1 MNWYAELA
9 LSYFARWLPQWYE
22 QIDDPDSYFAALGE
36 ELARR
41 ADEFADEL
49 AGQAGPGEG
58 YLVQAGRLM
67 AARAQAIEIVL
78 RERVFLPP
86 ESADGDDP
94 DEDDPDEDDPDE
106 DDAPPR
112 SEERPMVVD
121 RNHRSWAEVNA
132 EQQERA
138 HDPESG

>member
-1 MNWYAELA
+1 VRTNV
-9 LSYFARWLPQWYE
+9 SQFGWYE
-22 QIDDPDSYFAALGE
+22 QIDDPESYFATLGE
-36 ELARR
+36 ELTHQ
-41 ADEFADEL
+41 ADDFADEL
-49 AGQAGPGEG
+49 AGQARPGEG
-58 YLVQAGRLM
+58 YLARAGRLM

-94 DEDDPDEDDPDE
+94 DEEED

-112 SEERPMVVD
+112 SGERPMVMD
-121 RNHRSWAEVNA
+121 RNHQSWAEVNA

-138 HDPESG
+138 HDPETG

>member
-1 MNWYAELA
+1 LA
-9 LSYFARWLPQWYE
+9 RSYFARWLPQWYE

-36 ELARR
+36 ELARQ

-58 YLVQAGRLM
+58 YLVQAGGLM

-94 DEDDPDEDDPDE
+94 NKEE

-112 SEERPMVVD
+112 SGERPMVVD
-121 RNHRSWAEVNA
+121 RNHQSWAEVNA
-132 EQQERA
+132 KQQERA

>member
-9 LSYFARWLPQWYE
+9 RSYVARWLPQWYE

-36 ELARR
+36 ELARHV
-41 ADEFADEL
+41 DEFADEL

-58 YLVQAGRLM
+58 YLVHAGRLM
-67 AARAQAIEIVL
+67 AARAQAIEILL
-78 RERVFLPP
+78 RERDFLLP

-94 DEDDPDEDDPDE
+94 DEE
-106 DDAPPR
+106 DDAPSR
-112 SEERPMVVD
+112 SGERPMVVD
-121 RNHRSWAEVNA
+121 RNHQSWAEVNA